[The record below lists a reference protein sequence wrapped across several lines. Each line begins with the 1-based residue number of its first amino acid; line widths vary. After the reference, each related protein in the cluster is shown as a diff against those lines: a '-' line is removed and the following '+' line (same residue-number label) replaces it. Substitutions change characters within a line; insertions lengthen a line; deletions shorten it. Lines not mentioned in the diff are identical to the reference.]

1 MRFVQPI
8 FLRGT
13 GLAQSNLFYRVLA
26 AAVFG
31 PVLLGLFWTGGIPLL
46 VGLCLVVL
54 GGVREFYRML
64 AAKGLSPW
72 PKLGTVAAPGWCVA
86 VFTFGLDAFVP
97 FFTGLFLLLLFLAL
111 FQNAP
116 GLRLANAIGAFA
128 GVLYTG
134 FLGSFVLL
142 VRGFS
147 PADGPAPEAFA
158 ALLLLGIWAADV
170 AAYFAGHGFGRW
182 HPFPGISPGKTEAG
196 FIGGL
201 IAAVGAMAF
210 GVPYVSA
217 WPVREGVILGLIV
230 GIGAPIGDLIE
241 SMIKRDM
248 GVKDTSALI
257 PGHGGILDRFDS
269 VFFVFP
275 LVYLYLQIA
284 GG

>member
-1 MRFVQPI
+1 M
-8 FLRGT
+8 
-13 GLAQSNLFYRVLA
+13 AHSNLFYRVLA

-31 PVLLGLFWTGGIPLL
+31 PILLALFWMGGIPLL
-46 VGLCLVVL
+46 VGLCAVVL
-54 GGVREFYRML
+54 GGAREFYGML
-64 AAKGLSPW
+64 AQKGLSPW
-72 PKLGTVAAPGWCVA
+72 PKLGMIAAPGWCVA
-86 VFTFGLDAFVP
+86 VFFGGPNAFAP
-97 FFTGLFLLLLFLAL
+97 FFTGLFLLLLVMAL

-116 GLRLANAIGAFA
+116 GLRLTNAIGTLA

-134 FLGSFVLL
+134 LLGSFVLM
-142 VRGFS
+142 VRNFS
-147 PADGPAPEAFA
+147 HPGESEQKAFA

-170 AAYFAGHGFGRW
+170 AAYFAGNRFGRR

-201 IAAVGAMAF
+201 IAAIAVMTLGVLYLSAM
-210 GVPYVSA
+210 PL
-217 WPVREGVILGLIV
+217 REGIVLGLIV
-230 GIGAPIGDLIE
+230 GIGAPIGDLVE

-275 LVYLYLQIA
+275 LVYLYLQILNR
-284 GG
+284 